1 MLISMLAS
9 SYNRLPCLHSILYQI
24 HPNKMLSEIASD
36 AGNDSMC
43 SNSVWANTV
52 RNMTHSCIHRVVK
65 SINNYLFFDVIN
77 KPRQFCD
84 QGKILNS
91 ICERKRL
98 VSHCTADKIW
108 YCSTDYAYIKRND
121 ICDVSWLRSLIQY
134 EHPFFVF
141 AFENLDSRK
150 CYNIVFVHD
159 YFRPIINSFTV
170 NQGKGAFWQQ
180 LYSFILFGV
189 HIMALSSFLCIFR
202 KRELILIRTMAP
214 HFHWGGCPDWREFP
228 KL

>member
-1 MLISMLAS
+1 MIVWLNYRPIDQQCSMLAS
-9 SYNRLPCLHSILYQI
+9 SYNRLPCLYSILYQI

-43 SNSVWANTV
+43 SNSVWVNTV

-84 QGKILNS
+84 QGKILNT

-98 VSHCTADKIW
+98 VSHCTADKIL

-121 ICDVSWLRSLIQY
+121 ICDVSWLRSHFSCSHSKIWTV
-134 EHPFFVF
+134 ESV
-141 AFENLDSRK
+141 
-150 CYNIVFVHD
+150 
-159 YFRPIINSFTV
+159 IISF
-170 NQGKGAFWQQ
+170 
-180 LYSFILFGV
+180 SFMTI
-189 HIMALSSFLCIFR
+189 SDR
-202 KRELILIRTMAP
+202 
-214 HFHWGGCPDWREFP
+214 
-228 KL
+228 